1 MNTQESAQTRTNK
14 TLLASAILAA
24 LSSTAHA
31 GTTGADTTGADA
43 QGADQVQQ
51 VIVTAN
57 PFRSAEGDQI
67 LTPAKVLQ
75 GDELR
80 DKAGSS
86 LGETLSQEL
95 GVSASAFGAGASRPI
110 IRGMEGPRVKM
121 LENGMAVSDVSGL
134 SNDHAV
140 AAEGAVAHQIEILRG
155 PAALLYGSGA
165 IGGLVNVVNER
176 IPTALEAKLTG
187 QAEARYSTADTG
199 KNASG
204 TIDGAIGKFALHADG
219 NWRNADDYKIPGTRV
234 AGDPDWGS
242 GRLANSFT
250 RERNAGLGSSY
261 VDDWGYVGASV
272 SHLTNLYG
280 IPSAEGSRIDQKQT
294 RYDIEGLVKAPF
306 AGFENL
312 KFKAGHTDYEHA
324 ELGEDDAPEV
334 LFSNRSTETRAELSH
349 LPVAGWRGTF
359 GFQAENTHFSALSAE
374 GGPDT
379 VPTTRSTSQAAFLVE
394 EKDLG
399 PVRLSAGGR
408 LEHVKRQPVT
418 GLDRSFDLKSGSV
431 GALWPFVQGYGAGL
445 TFSYAQRA
453 PATEELYSHGPHD
466 ATVTFDIGNPDFRK
480 EVSRNVE
487 LSVQKT
493 SGLVRWKANVYRNK
507 VDDFIYGNVTGALVD
522 EEGNPGDELR
532 ERIFEQ
538 ADATIRGAEAELTV
552 NEHGAGWSGR
562 VFGDT
567 SRGKLDAGGS
577 LPLQPA
583 DRIGA
588 SVAYKMDALRAGL
601 SLVHARGQDRLASF
615 ESTPTDSYNQLN
627 ANLSYTQKAGDVDL
641 TYFVLAKN
649 LLNDEIRVSTS
660 VLKDIAPLAG
670 RSIVFGV
677 RAKF

>member
-1 MNTQESAQTRTNK
+1 MNMQR
-14 TLLASAILAA
+14 TLLANAILAA
-24 LSSTAHA
+24 LSPVAFA
-31 GTTGADTTGADA
+31 APVDA
-43 QGADQVQQ
+43 PDDAV
-51 VIVTAN
+51 VPKVVVTAN
-57 PFRSAEGDQI
+57 PFRTAEGDQI

-121 LENGMAVSDVSGL
+121 LENGMSVSDVSGL

-176 IPTALEAKLTG
+176 IPTALEAKPTG
-187 QAEARYSTADTG
+187 QVEARYSTVDTG

-204 TIDGAIGKFALHADG
+204 TVDAAFGKIAVHVDG
-219 NWRNADDYKIPGTRV
+219 NARNADDYKIPETRV
-234 AGDPDWGS
+234 LNDPESAS
-242 GRLANSFT
+242 GRLPHSDT
-250 RERNAGLGSSY
+250 RERNAGIGASY
-261 VDDWGYVGASV
+261 VESWGYVGASV

-280 IPSAEGSRIDQKQT
+280 IPSDEGSRIDLEQT
-294 RYDIEGLVKAPF
+294 RYDVEGLVKAPF
-306 AGFENL
+306 SGFETF
-312 KFKAGHTDYEHA
+312 KFKAGHTDYKHA
-324 ELGEDDAPEV
+324 ELGDDGAPEV
-334 LFSNRSTETRAELSH
+334 LFSNRSTETRWELAH
-349 LPVAGWRGTF
+349 APIAGWHGTF
-359 GFQAENTHFSALSAE
+359 GMQTENTHFSALSAE

-379 VPTTRSTSQAAFLVE
+379 VPTTRSTSTAGFLVE

-399 PVRLSAGGR
+399 PVRLSAGVR
-408 LEHVKRQPVT
+408 FDAVKREPIV
-418 GLDRSFDLKSGSV
+418 GKERSFDLKSGSV
-431 GALWPFVQGYGAGL
+431 GAMWPFMPGYGAGL
-445 TFSYAQRA
+445 TLSYAERA
-453 PATEELYSHGPHD
+453 PATEELYSFGPHD

-480 EVSRNVE
+480 ETSRNVE
-487 LSVQKT
+487 LSVQKNT
-493 SGLVRWKANVYRNK
+493 GLVRWKANVYRNK
-507 VDDFIYGNVTGALVD
+507 FTDFIYGNITGTLVD

-532 ERIFEQ
+532 ERIFQ
-538 ADATIRGAEAELTV
+538 QGDATVRGAEAELTI
-552 NEHGAGWSGR
+552 NETGAGWSGR
-562 VFGDT
+562 LFADT

-588 SVAYKMDALRAGL
+588 SVGYRMDALRAGL

-615 ESTPTDSYNQLN
+615 ESTETPGYNQLN
-627 ANLSYTQKAGDVDL
+627 ANVSYTQKVGDMDL

-649 LLNDEIRVSTS
+649 LLNEDIRVSTS
-660 VLKDIAPLAG
+660 VLKNISPLPG
-670 RSIVFGV
+670 RNFVFGV

>member
-1 MNTQESAQTRTNK
+1 MNTQK

-24 LSSTAHA
+24 ISSIAHA
-31 GTTGADTTGADA
+31 DTASADPQGAGA
-43 QGADQVQQ
+43 QGTGQVQQ
-51 VIVTAN
+51 VVVTAN

-140 AAEGAVAHQIEILRG
+140 AAEGAVARQIEILRG

-176 IPTALEAKLTG
+176 IPTTLEPKPTG
-187 QAEARYSTADTG
+187 QAEARYSTVDTG

-204 TIDGAIGKFALHADG
+204 TLDGSVGKFALHADG
-219 NWRNADDYKIPGTRV
+219 NWRNADDYKIPGTRT
-234 AGDPDWGS
+234 AGDPDSGS

-250 RERNAGLGSSY
+250 RERNAGIGGSY
-261 VDDWGYVGASV
+261 VGDWGYAGASV

-280 IPSAEGSRIDQKQT
+280 IPSAEGSRIDQEQT
-294 RYDIEGLVKAPF
+294 RYDIEALVRAPF

-312 KFKAGHTDYEHA
+312 KFKAGHTSYEHA
-324 ELGEDDAPEV
+324 ELGENDAPEV
-334 LFSNRSTETRAELSH
+334 VFDNRSTETRVELSH

-359 GFQAENTHFSALSAE
+359 GLQTENTHFSALSAE

-379 VPTTRSTSQAAFLVE
+379 VPVTRSTSQAGFLVE

-408 LEHVKRQPVT
+408 LEHVKRQPIT

-431 GALWPFVQGYGAGL
+431 GAQWPFMQGYAAGL
-445 TFSYAQRA
+445 TYSYAQRA

-493 SGLVRWKANVYRNK
+493 NGLVRWKANLYRNK
-507 VDDFIYGNVTGALVD
+507 VDDFIYGNVTGMLVD
-522 EEGNPGDELR
+522 EEGNPGEELR

-538 ADATIRGAEAELTV
+538 ANATIRGAEAELTV

-562 VFGDT
+562 LFADT

-583 DRIGA
+583 DRVGA

-615 ESTPTDSYNQLN
+615 EGTPTDSYNQLN
-627 ANLSYTQKAGDVDL
+627 ANLSYTQKAGAYDL
-641 TYFVLAKN
+641 TYFLLAKN

-670 RSIVFGV
+670 RGIVFGV